1 MANYVSKYTGAEI
14 EAILEASSTKLNSNQ
29 TANYVLAAPN
39 GSAGKPTF
47 RKLVAADIPSLAAS
61 KITSGTFDAARIPS
75 LNASKITAG
84 TLSADRIPTLGVAKI
99 SGLATVA
106 TSGKYSDLS
115 GVPGKATTQSDG
127 LMSKEDK
134 SAIADIS
141 RATDSEGNVFITAIP
156 YLNVTNTLSI
166 KGTNISSLFAAKSVE
181 SNFYEFTE
189 YAENTYAVK
198 TVENLLLED
207 VGDDM
212 ILISQAGENPVWM
225 NPGDI
230 FDFVPISHATS
241 STTYGLGTTSKYG
254 HVKISNGD
262 VNTVASANGLVAGM
276 DHSHGNYALTTKLP
290 KFSLSG
296 TVLTITDNS

>member
-84 TLSADRIPTLGVAKI
+84 TLSADRIPTLNVSKI
-99 SGLATVA
+99 SGLATV
-106 TSGKYSDLS
+106 TSN
-115 GVPGKATTQSDG
+115 G

-134 SAIADIS
+134 YAIADIS
-141 RATDSEGNVFITAIP
+141 RTEDSEGNYAVTAIP
-156 YLNVTNTLSI
+156 FLNVTDTLYI
-166 KGTNISSLFAAKSVE
+166 KGTDISSLFASKSI
-181 SNFYEFTE
+181 
-189 YAENTYAVK
+189 ENI
-198 TVENLLLED
+198 LLAD
-207 VGDDM
+207 VGDDLF
-212 ILISQAGENPVWM
+212 LISQSGANPTWIQI
-225 NPGDI
+225 GDI
-230 FDFVPISHATS
+230 IDYSTVSAAPTSHA
-241 STTYGLGTTSKYG
+241 STAKTYGCGTTTKYG
-254 HVKISNGD
+254 HVKIHNGD
-262 VNTVASANGLVAGM
+262 VNTVASADGVAAGM